1 MFVPD
6 RIYCMSG
13 SCRVCC
19 RRERSCVSPD
29 WLRCWRSCCSRDT
42 GAALWDE
49 PPGCAAGVHRGMR
62 NSPDISDSHEALWG
76 LTMTWMLSR
85 VNDDRFV
92 VTSIH
97 FHYFIVDWT
106 VILCENQV
114 TFTCGCSY
122 YESAADGQTAH
133 WPVWSPSHILCRRT
147 VYLLCAC
154 GRDASVR
161 WTARTRPSSTGSS
174 TFYLQIKFSQIR
186 QQPYAEQPTWNKTHK
201 TSAHPRHVSFW
212 CGMTERRP
220 QRSSCR
226 SVCNG
231 TVSLPCADAC
241 GSWGT
246 RWRQTW
252 PRIPRTHTA
261 SLRNVRCAY
270 DKADL

>member
-29 WLRCWRSCCSRDT
+29 VFRCWRSCCSRDT

-76 LTMTWMLSR
+76 LTMTRMLSC

-186 QQPYAEQPTWNKTHK
+186 QQPYAEQPTWNTQNERSP
-201 TSAHPRHVSFW
+201 SACFFLVWYDRAAA
-212 CGMTERRP
+212 TEKLMSQCLQWNGFSPVCRRMWFLRDEVAANLAP
-220 QRSSCR
+220 HSSHAYGLSSKC
-226 SVCNG
+226 SVR
-231 TVSLPCADAC
+231 L
-241 GSWGT
+241 W
-246 RWRQTW
+246 
-252 PRIPRTHTA
+252 
-261 SLRNVRCAY
+261 
-270 DKADL
+270 